1 MILQVRNIHKSFGGI
16 KSLSEVTINVSEGDI
31 HSLIGPNG
39 AGKTTL
45 VNIISGIETPDEGEI
60 YFNSVFINK
69 KPAYERAKMGIG
81 RTFQH
86 IDVFGEMSVLENIMV
101 GFYPKKEKSF
111 IKYALSFPDVRKD
124 KKEILEKSKEIL
136 NYINLYDRKDI
147 LAKNLPVGEQR
158 ILEIG
163 RALAT
168 EPSLLLLDEPAAGL
182 NMRETRELGKLIT
195 KLRDERGITMLII
208 EHDMDLIMKI
218 SDKIT
223 VLNFGRV
230 IAEGKPLEIQKNDE
244 VIKAYIGEEE

>member
-1 MILQVRNIHKSFGGI
+1 MKNIHKSFGGI
-16 KSLSEVTINVSEGDI
+16 KSLSEVTINVAEGNI

-45 VNIISGIETPDEGEI
+45 INIISGIETADEGEI
-60 YFNSVFINK
+60 YFKSVLINK
-69 KPAYERAKMGIG
+69 KPPHERAKKGIG

-111 IKYALSFPDVRKD
+111 IKYALNLPDVRKN

-136 NYINLYDRKDI
+136 NYINLYERRDI

-163 RALAT
+163 RALAI

-195 KLRDERGITMLII
+195 KLRDERGITIFLI

-230 IAEGKPLEIQKNDE
+230 IAEGNPLEIQKNDE